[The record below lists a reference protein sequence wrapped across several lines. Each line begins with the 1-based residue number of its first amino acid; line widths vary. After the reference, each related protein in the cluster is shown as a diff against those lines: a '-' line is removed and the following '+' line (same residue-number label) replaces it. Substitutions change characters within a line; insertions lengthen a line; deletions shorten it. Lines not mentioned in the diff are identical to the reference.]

1 MTRFHYQCKFRTRD
15 DIQAEV
21 DKLIDTHNPTRQ
33 LPIDVDLMAEKL
45 GLEIIPMQLPWK
57 IDALV
62 NANLQILV
70 NNQRYS
76 DTRYES
82 RMRFAIAHELG
93 HFILHREAIEQTHFD
108 SIEEF
113 IHFNLEIPEKQY
125 RNFEFQANEF
135 AGRLLVPRQQL
146 RKQMLNITSELLN
159 ECASLEGIDRSQLFR
174 MLMDRFQVS
183 EDCLLRVF
191 SDEKIWQWFEN
202 LEKTFD

>member
-1 MTRFHYQCKFRTRD
+1 MTSFHYQCKFRSRE

-21 DKLIDTHNPTRQ
+21 DKLLDSYDPKRD
-33 LPIDVDLMAEKL
+33 LPVDVDLIAEKL
-45 GLEIIPMQLPWK
+45 GLEIIPIELPWK

-62 NANLQILV
+62 NANAQILV
-70 NNQRYS
+70 NSQRYS
-76 DTRYES
+76 DTRYEN

-93 HFILHREAIEQTHFD
+93 HFVLHQDVIAKTHFD
-108 SIEEF
+108 SIEAF
-113 IHFNLEIPEKQY
+113 IHFNLDVPEKQY

-146 RKQMLNITSELLN
+146 RKQMLNITAELLD
-159 ECASLEGIDRSQLFR
+159 ECGRLEDIDRSQLFR

-183 EDCLLRVF
+183 EDCLFRVF